1 MKVSELCCLQVEK
14 FNILLEC
21 LQPYTY
27 PILYPKCI
35 GSGIQN
41 TVNQINFYLSSINV
55 WRHGFHN
62 DVLAYMLQFG

>member
-1 MKVSELCCLQVEK
+1 MKVSVLCCLQVEK

-41 TVNQINFYLSSINV
+41 NVKPNKLLSVINQCVETWLP
-55 WRHGFHN
+55 
-62 DVLAYMLQFG
+62 